1 MSATATT
8 VVSADA
14 TKIAYWTSGE
24 GPPLVLVHGAMSD
37 HSRWRPLLP
46 YLEPSFAVHAMDR
59 RGRGASED
67 ASSYEVARE
76 FEDVAAV
83 VDTVAAAAG
92 STVDVYGHSY
102 GGFCAFGAATLTSN
116 IRRLALYE
124 GWPPVNLEAWAS
136 PPGFEERIEK
146 LVADGERE
154 EALETLLREILMM
167 LDNDIDALRAQP
179 SWTAR
184 IAAVHTVPR
193 ELRGQLTVPFD
204 PAMAARIT
212 IPTLLLVGSDSSA
225 PEVAEV
231 DIVAGAMPNARIGVL
246 DGQQHAADVLVPE
259 VVAEHLVAF
268 LENPS

>member
-1 MSATATT
+1 MSSTATP
-8 VVSADA
+8 VVSPDG
-14 TKIAYWTSGE
+14 TRIAYWTSGE

-46 YLEPSFAVHAMDR
+46 YLEPSFSVHAMDR
-59 RGRGASED
+59 RGRGGSED
-67 ASSYEVARE
+67 VSTYEVARE

-102 GGFCAFGAATLTSN
+102 GGLCAFGAATLTSN

-124 GWPPVNLEAWAS
+124 GWPPVNLDAWAS

-146 LVADGERE
+146 LVANGERE
-154 EALETLLREILMM
+154 AALEALLREILMM
-167 LDNDIDALRAQP
+167 PDDDIDALRAQP

-193 ELRGQLTVPFD
+193 ELRGQLTAQFD
-204 PAMAARIT
+204 PATAARIT
-212 IPTLLLVGSDSSA
+212 IPTLLLIGSDSPDPA
-225 PEVAEV
+225 AAEV
-231 DIVAGAMPNARIGVL
+231 EIVAGAMPNAQIEVL

-259 VVAEHLVAF
+259 VVAEHVVAF
-268 LENPS
+268 LHQPA